1 MNPLRG
7 LYKGNYKRLL
17 ILPVIVFIATA
28 FLAFVYPGIP
38 LGIDLSGGTLIIIR
52 SEKPLDA
59 RQTEELLTQNFD
71 LTDLSVVSTSSP
83 VSGNGLTIKF
93 ARNTAIAA
101 AEKEL
106 ALAKASQGET
116 SLAHSRAAV
125 ELVSDYI
132 PTVNLSAD
140 AGKAVQQA
148 SEAVVDAKESFNNR
162 VQALIS
168 EKFQLGKEVAFQK
181 KDVSPTLGSAFYR
194 TAFNVGL
201 VAMVLITIVIF
212 IFFRQ
217 VVPSVAVIASAVLDI
232 VGALGLMALFQIPL
246 TLSSIPALLM
256 LIGYSVDTDVML
268 TTKLLK
274 RREQSTDQRVYD
286 SLITGLTMNATTIAA
301 LLTMLVLSFTT
312 QMLVVFEISAVLLFG
327 LIVDLSS
334 TWFMNAPV
342 LLWYVERRE
351 RI

>member
-1 MNPLRG
+1 MNPLIG

-17 ILPVIVFIATA
+17 IIPIIILIATS
-28 FLAFVYPGIP
+28 FLAFVYPGVP
-38 LGIDLSGGTLIIIR
+38 LGIDLSGGTLIIMR

-59 RQTEELLTQNFD
+59 RVTEEILVQNFD

-93 ARNTAIAA
+93 ARNTAIFA

-106 ALAKASQGET
+106 ALAKAAQGET
-116 SLAHSRAAV
+116 AIAHSQTV
-125 ELVSDYI
+125 IELVSDYI
-132 PTVNLSAD
+132 PAVTISAD
-140 AGKAVQQA
+140 AEKAVLQA
-148 SEAVVDAKESFNNR
+148 SEAVVDAKESFNNQ
-162 VQALIS
+162 VQTLVS

-181 KDVSPTLGSAFYR
+181 KEVSPTLGNAFYR
-194 TAFNVGL
+194 TAFNVGI
-201 VAMVLITIVIF
+201 VAMILITIVIF

-217 VVPSVAVIASAVLDI
+217 IVPSAAVIASSALDI
-232 VGALGLMALFQIPL
+232 IGALGLMALFQIPL

-256 LIGYSVDTDVML
+256 LIGYSVDADVML

-274 RREQSTDQRVYD
+274 RMEQSKDQRVYD
-286 SLITGLTMNATTIAA
+286 SLITGLTMNFTTIAA
-301 LLTMLVLSFTT
+301 LSAMLILSFTS

-327 LIVDLSS
+327 LLIDLSS

-342 LLWYVERRE
+342 LLWYIERRE
-351 RI
+351 RV